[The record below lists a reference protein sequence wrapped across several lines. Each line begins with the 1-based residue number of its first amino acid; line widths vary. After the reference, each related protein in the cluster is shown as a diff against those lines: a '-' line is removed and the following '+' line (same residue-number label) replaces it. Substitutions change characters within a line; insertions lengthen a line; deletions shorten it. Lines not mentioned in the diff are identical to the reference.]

1 MATRPLALRA
11 YLRVIQKEQERYR
24 GAHTSLAAFANVYQT
39 PITHYPNTPDVSN
52 SNVQTQAQVVSL
64 LSVLQQQESH
74 LLLLGDAGTGKT
86 LALHLYLAEIAH
98 QGWTRVRS
106 RATIPV
112 YIPLQDYSAFLLTAV
127 KESAANAAQPGNP
140 GNANNPDEV
149 TERATLLDFLYETSL
164 PGMHHLR
171 PHLNSLLKQG
181 RLELLCDGL
190 EEVASAYRA
199 QVSRQLA
206 NLMMIT
212 QDRFVIAARSA
223 DYTEARQLVDLVDGG
238 FAARAIIFP
247 LSSQAMRECIEQFIE
262 AQNNGWHYTAG
273 QLMQIITTTRLRYLC
288 TNPLL
293 LFTLLEM
300 IEATNID
307 RAKVLDTRGSLLQ
320 AYVMQRITNEQE
332 TVATPVHCRCVI
344 RHRPER
350 RVPRATHALHSCCSG
365 AQDLQGARRRDR
377 SSGAFARASTRQSAG
392 DRRRQTTYGAL
403 AAPAAQRG
411 ASTRRHARD
420 PRGPPER
427 TRDGRSVCEQRLLLV
442 SHPSDRRQ
450 RSLLS
455 RQIPGQMADREPGRS
470 LRRRRRGR
478 GTGQLAAS
486 WGRQRSGRC
495 DGLGD

>member
-1 MATRPLALRA
+1 MNRHSTSSHAGERGKILARSLLVGILFTLLLTCIELGLFWLINPNHLLGVDVAHQLPALLVLPVHFPILWLIPVIELAGTTVAAFMATRPLALRA

-39 PITHYPNTPDVSN
+39 PITYYPNTPDVSN

-300 IEATNID
+300 I
-307 RAKVLDTRGSLLQ
+307 
-320 AYVMQRITNEQE
+320 
-332 TVATPVHCRCVI
+332 
-344 RHRPER
+344 
-350 RVPRATHALHSCCSG
+350 
-365 AQDLQGARRRDR
+365 
-377 SSGAFARASTRQSAG
+377 
-392 DRRRQTTYGAL
+392 
-403 AAPAAQRG
+403 
-411 ASTRRHARD
+411 
-420 PRGPPER
+420 
-427 TRDGRSVCEQRLLLV
+427 
-442 SHPSDRRQ
+442 
-450 RSLLS
+450 
-455 RQIPGQMADREPGRS
+455 
-470 LRRRRRGR
+470 
-478 GTGQLAAS
+478 
-486 WGRQRSGRC
+486 
-495 DGLGD
+495 